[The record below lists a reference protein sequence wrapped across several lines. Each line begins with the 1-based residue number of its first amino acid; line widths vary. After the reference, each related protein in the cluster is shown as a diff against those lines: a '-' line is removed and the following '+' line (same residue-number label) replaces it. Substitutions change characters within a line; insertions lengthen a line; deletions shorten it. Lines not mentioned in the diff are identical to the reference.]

1 MAGSTSKRRHSTKYD
16 FTIKAKGTSTRILE
30 ISSDIVRIESTEK
43 GVVTGKFYSGTHW
56 DTVEATMMA
65 NGTATLAVKYMH
77 MTNKGENIV
86 GTGTATQEAPNRK
99 GVAKVKGEGTTW
111 TSAPRLSKINGARWV
126 VEGEADIIKETVKI
140 MGNFE
145 AMNQ

>member
-1 MAGSTSKRRHSTKYD
+1 MARTTSKKGSNAKHD

-30 ISSDIVRIESTEK
+30 ISNDIVRIESTDK

-65 NGTATLAVKYMH
+65 NGTATLTVKYMH
-77 MTNKGENIV
+77 MTNKGESIV
-86 GTGTATQEAPNRK
+86 GTGTATQETPNRK

-111 TSAPRLSKINGARWV
+111 TSAPRLSRINGARWV
-126 VEGEADIIKETVKI
+126 VEGEADIIKDTVNI
-140 MGNFE
+140 TGNFE
-145 AMNQ
+145 TMNQ

>member
-1 MAGSTSKRRHSTKYD
+1 MAGSTSKRRPSAKYD
-16 FTIKAKGTSTRILE
+16 FAIKAKGTSTRIIE
-30 ISSDIVRIESTEK
+30 ISNDIVRIESTEK

-56 DTVEATMMA
+56 DTVEATIMS
-65 NGTATLAVKYMH
+65 NGTAALTVKYMH
-77 MTNKGENIV
+77 LTNRGESIV

-140 MGNFE
+140 MGTFE